1 MILTGL
7 ALVVGCLTISLSS
20 ALLYATWLSG
30 AGSEMM
36 PQFLAFASVGALG
49 FATLSGW
56 LTALV
61 AQRAPMIH
69 ATALALMLAVTEG
82 LYALTGQPEE
92 ARSLLLLNLVI
103 AMVGAIAGGWLRLRQ
118 MKTRDRASRQPNT
131 ACSDG
136 SRQG

>member
-7 ALVVGCLTISLSS
+7 ALVVGYLTVSLST

-30 AGSEMM
+30 AGSEMT
-36 PQFLAFASVGALG
+36 PQLLAFASAGALG

-61 AQRAPMIH
+61 AQRAVMAHVI
-69 ATALALMLAVTEG
+69 ALALMLAVTGG
-82 LYALTGQPEE
+82 LYALTGELEE
-92 ARSLLLLNLVI
+92 ARSLLLLNLAI

-118 MKTRDRASRQPNT
+118 MKTRDRAYRQPNT